1 MIVFAIG
8 LTGLAGLG
16 AFYVVLSQL
25 YYICQPSEVLILAGL
40 RRRTGSGRA
49 VGYRTVRGGSAI
61 RIPVLE
67 EVMRLDLSNMIIDL
81 KVDNA
86 YSKGGIPL
94 NVAGV
99 ANIKICGEEPGIHNA
114 IERLIGKSQDQIRH
128 IAKETLE
135 GNLRGVM
142 ASLTPE
148 QLNEDKVTFAR
159 TLLEEAED
167 DLQRLGLVLDTLQI
181 QNISDDVRYL
191 DSIGR
196 KQLVELQ
203 RDSRI
208 AEAEAASQS
217 AVKQAEN
224 KRITSLRRLDK
235 ELAIATAN
243 SEKRIKDA
251 LTRRDA
257 VVAEVEAEVGAEL
270 ARAEAE
276 LPVQE
281 ERIKQVIQQLEAD
294 VIAPAESQCQTMV
307 AEAKGQ
313 AATIVEQGRSQ
324 AEGLRE
330 LVQSLK
336 RSGDDAKRLFLL
348 QKLEPLL
355 TMLSGTVGEIEV
367 EEVTLI
373 GERQGQVNLSLAT
386 LLKQL
391 QDSTGIRLMQGAE
404 RNTEPSSQ
412 ELPAP
417 PPPRPPAAGER
428 RWGRDSGR

>member
-1 MIVFAIG
+1 MFIAIG
-8 LTGLAGLG
+8 LTGAAGAWALV
-16 AFYVVLSQL
+16 ALLRQL
-25 YYICQPSEVLILAGL
+25 YYICQPSEVLIFAGL
-40 RRRTGSGRA
+40 RRRTGSGKE
-49 VGYRTVRGGSAI
+49 VGYRTVRGGSAL

-81 KVDNA
+81 RVENA

-94 NVAGV
+94 NVSGV
-99 ANIKICGEEPGIHNA
+99 ANIKISGDEPGIHNA
-114 IERLIGKSQDQIRH
+114 VERLIGKSQDDIRH

-142 ASLTPE
+142 SSLTPE

-196 KQLVELQ
+196 KQLVELK

-208 AEAEAASQS
+208 AEAEAKSQS

-224 KRITSLRRLDK
+224 QRITDLRRLDK
-235 ELAIATAN
+235 DLAIATAN
-243 SEKRIKDA
+243 AEKRTTDA
-251 LTRRDA
+251 MTRRA
-257 VVAEVEAEVGAEL
+257 ALVAEVEASVGAEL

-276 LPVQE
+276 LPVQK
-281 ERIKQVIQQLEAD
+281 ERIKQVTQQLQAD
-294 VIAPAESQCQTMV
+294 VVAPAESECQTMM
-307 AEAKGQ
+307 AEAKGE
-313 AATIVEQGRSQ
+313 AATIIEQGRSQ
-324 AEGLRE
+324 AEGLRD
-330 LVQSLK
+330 LVESLK
-336 RSGDDAKRLFLL
+336 QSGDDAKRLFLL

-355 TMLSGTVGEIEV
+355 TMLSDTVQPVEV
-367 EEVTLI
+367 EEVSLVGEKSGGSTLTI
-373 GERQGQVNLSLAT
+373 AT

-391 QDSTGIRLMQGAE
+391 QQSTGLKLPIKAVE
-404 RNTEPSSQ
+404 SS
-412 ELPAP
+412 
-417 PPPRPPAAGER
+417 
-428 RWGRDSGR
+428 DSVD

>member
-1 MIVFAIG
+1 MFIAIG
-8 LTGLAGLG
+8 LTGAAGVW
-16 AFYVVLSQL
+16 AFVVLLRQL
-25 YYICQPSEVLILAGL
+25 YYICQPSEVLIFAGL
-40 RRRTGSGRA
+40 RRSTGSGRR
-49 VGYRTVRGGSAI
+49 VGYRTVRGGSAL
-61 RIPVLE
+61 RIPLVE

-81 KVDNA
+81 RVENA

-94 NVAGV
+94 NVSGV
-99 ANIKICGEEPGIHNA
+99 ANIKISGDEPGIHNA
-114 IERLIGKSQDQIRH
+114 IERLIGKSQDEIRH

-142 ASLTPE
+142 SSLTPE

-196 KQLVELQ
+196 KQLVELK

-208 AEAEAASQS
+208 AEAEAKSQS

-224 KRITSLRRLDK
+224 ERITALRRLDK
-235 ELAIATAN
+235 DLAIATAN
-243 SEKRIKDA
+243 AEKRTTDA
-251 LTRRDA
+251 LTRRAA
-257 VVAEVEAEVGAEL
+257 VVAEAEAMVGAEL

-276 LPVQE
+276 VPVQQ
-281 ERIKQVIQQLEAD
+281 ERIKQVTEQLQAD
-294 VIAPAESQCQTMV
+294 IVAPAESECQTMM
-307 AEAKGQ
+307 AEAKGE

-324 AEGLRE
+324 AEGLQE
-330 LVQSLK
+330 LVDSLK

-355 TMLSGTVGEIEV
+355 TMLSETVQPVEV
-367 EEVTLI
+367 EEVNLVAQKDGGNTLSI
-373 GERQGQVNLSLAT
+373 AT

-391 QDSTGIRLMQGAE
+391 QVSTGLQLPI
-404 RNTEPSSQ
+404 NPSKTESTS
-412 ELPAP
+412 
-417 PPPRPPAAGER
+417 
-428 RWGRDSGR
+428 D

>member
-1 MIVFAIG
+1 MFVALG
-8 LTGLAGLG
+8 LTGAAGLW
-16 AFYVVLSQL
+16 AFVILLRQL
-25 YYICQPSEVLILAGL
+25 YYICQPSEVLIFAGL
-40 RRRTGSGRA
+40 RRRTGSGQT
-49 VGYRTVRGGSAI
+49 VGYRTVRGGSAL

-81 KVDNA
+81 RVENA

-94 NVAGV
+94 NVSGV
-99 ANIKICGEEPGIHNA
+99 ANIKISGDEPGIHNA
-114 IERLIGKSQDQIRH
+114 IERLIGKSQDEIRH

-142 ASLTPE
+142 SSLTPE

-196 KQLVELQ
+196 KQLVELK

-208 AEAEAASQS
+208 AEAEAKSQS

-224 KRITSLRRLDK
+224 QRITDLRRLDK
-235 ELAIATAN
+235 DLAIATAN
-243 SEKRIKDA
+243 AEKRTTDA
-251 LTRRDA
+251 LTRRA
-257 VVAEVEAEVGAEL
+257 ALIAEVEASVGAEL

-276 LPVQE
+276 LPVQT
-281 ERIKQVIQQLEAD
+281 ERIKQVTEQLQAD
-294 VIAPAESQCQTMV
+294 IVAPAESECQTMM
-307 AEAKGQ
+307 AEAKGE
-313 AATIVEQGRSQ
+313 AATIIEQGRSQ
-324 AEGLRE
+324 ADGLRD
-330 LVQSLK
+330 LVESLK

-355 TMLSGTVGEIEV
+355 TMLSDTVQPVEV
-367 EEVTLI
+367 EEVSLVAEKSAGSTLTI
-373 GERQGQVNLSLAT
+373 AT

-391 QDSTGIRLMQGAE
+391 QQSTGLKLPIEAAE
-404 RNTEPSSQ
+404 SIDT
-412 ELPAP
+412 
-417 PPPRPPAAGER
+417 G
-428 RWGRDSGR
+428 D

>member
-1 MIVFAIG
+1 MFVAIG
-8 LTGLAGLG
+8 LTGAAGLW
-16 AFYVVLSQL
+16 AFIILLRQL
-25 YYICQPSEVLILAGL
+25 YYICQPSEVLIFAGL
-40 RRRTGSGRA
+40 RRRTGSGHA
-49 VGYRTVRGGSAI
+49 VGYRTVRGGSAL

-67 EVMRLDLSNMIIDL
+67 EVTRLDLSNMIIDL
-81 KVDNA
+81 QVENA

-94 NVAGV
+94 NVTGV
-99 ANIKICGEEPGIHNA
+99 ANIKISGDEPGIHNA
-114 IERLIGKSQDQIRH
+114 VERLIGKSQEEIRH

-142 ASLTPE
+142 SSLTPE

-196 KQLVELQ
+196 KQLVELK

-208 AEAEAASQS
+208 AEAEATSQS

-224 KRITSLRRLDK
+224 QRITDLRRLDK
-235 ELAIATAN
+235 DLAIATAN
-243 SEKRIKDA
+243 AEKRTTDA
-251 LTRRDA
+251 LTRRA
-257 VVAEVEAEVGAEL
+257 ALVAEVEASVGAEL

-276 LPVQE
+276 LPVQKA
-281 ERIKQVIQQLEAD
+281 RIKQVTEQLQAD
-294 VIAPAESQCQTMV
+294 VVAPAESECQTMM
-307 AEAKGQ
+307 AEAKGE
-313 AATIVEQGRSQ
+313 AATIIEQGRSQ
-324 AEGLRE
+324 AEGLRD
-330 LVQSLK
+330 LVESLK

-355 TMLSGTVGEIEV
+355 TMLSDTVQPVEV
-367 EEVTLI
+367 EEVSLI
-373 GERQGQVNLSLAT
+373 GEKEGGTTLTIAT

-391 QDSTGIRLMQGAE
+391 QQSTGLKLPVQPSE
-404 RNTEPSSQ
+404 TLDNT
-412 ELPAP
+412 
-417 PPPRPPAAGER
+417 
-428 RWGRDSGR
+428 D

>member
-1 MIVFAIG
+1 MFFAVG
-8 LTGLAGLG
+8 LTGAAGLW
-16 AFYVVLSQL
+16 AFVVLLRQL
-25 YYICQPSEVLILAGL
+25 YYICQPSEVLIFAGL
-40 RRRTGSGRA
+40 SKTTGDGRK
-49 VGYRTVRGGSAI
+49 VGYRTVRGGSAL

-67 EVMRLDLSNMIIDL
+67 EVMRLDLSNMIIEL
-81 KVDNA
+81 RVENA

-99 ANIKICGEEPGIHNA
+99 ANIKISGDEPGIHNA
-114 IERLIGKSQDQIRH
+114 IERLIGKSQDEIRH

-148 QLNEDKVTFAR
+148 QLNEDKITFAR

-167 DLQRLGLVLDTLQI
+167 DLQKLGLVLDTLQI

-196 KQLVELQ
+196 KQLVELK

-208 AEAEAASQS
+208 AEAEATSQS

-224 KRITSLRRLDK
+224 ARITSLRRLDK
-235 ELAIATAN
+235 ELAVATAN
-243 SEKRIKDA
+243 AQKRIKDA

-257 VVAEVEAEVGAEL
+257 LVAEVEAQVGAEL

-281 ERIKQVIQQLEAD
+281 ERIKQVMQQLEAD
-294 VIAPAESQCQTMV
+294 VIAPAESECETMM
-307 AEAKGQ
+307 ADAKG
-313 AATIVEQGRSQ
+313 AAASIVEQGRSQ
-324 AEGLRE
+324 AEGLQE
-330 LVQSLK
+330 LVTSLK
-336 RSGDDAKRLFLL
+336 RSGSDAKRLFLL

-355 TMLSGTVGEIEV
+355 TMLSDTVQPIEV
-367 EEVTLI
+367 EEVSLI
-373 GERQGQVNLSLAT
+373 GERDGQMNLSIAT
-386 LLKQL
+386 LLRQL
-391 QDSTGIRLMQGAE
+391 QDSTGLRLPSNSDQSTPAQRTQSSAGGANPE
-404 RNTEPSSQ
+404 
-412 ELPAP
+412 
-417 PPPRPPAAGER
+417 
-428 RWGRDSGR
+428 

>member
-1 MIVFAIG
+1 MFVALG
-8 LTGLAGLG
+8 LTGAAGLW
-16 AFYVVLSQL
+16 AFILLLRQL
-25 YYICQPSEVLILAGL
+25 YYICQPSEVLIFAGL
-40 RRRTGSGRA
+40 QRHTGSGQT
-49 VGYRTVRGGSAI
+49 VGYRTVRGGSAL

-81 KVDNA
+81 RVENA

-94 NVAGV
+94 NVSGV
-99 ANIKICGEEPGIHNA
+99 ANIKISGDEPGIHNA
-114 IERLIGKSQDQIRH
+114 IERLIGKSQDDIRH

-142 ASLTPE
+142 SSLTPE

-196 KQLVELQ
+196 KQLVELK

-208 AEAEAASQS
+208 AEAEAKSQS

-224 KRITSLRRLDK
+224 QRITDLRRLDK
-235 ELAIATAN
+235 DLAISTAN
-243 SEKRIKDA
+243 AEKRTTDA
-251 LTRRDA
+251 LTRRA
-257 VVAEVEAEVGAEL
+257 ALIAEVEASVGAEL

-276 LPVQE
+276 LPVQT
-281 ERIKQVIQQLEAD
+281 ERIKQVTEQLQAD
-294 VIAPAESQCQTMV
+294 IVAPAESECQTMM
-307 AEAKGQ
+307 AEAKGE
-313 AATIVEQGRSQ
+313 AATIIEQGRSQ
-324 AEGLRE
+324 AEGLRD
-330 LVQSLK
+330 LVESLK

-355 TMLSGTVGEIEV
+355 TMLSDTVQPVEV
-367 EEVTLI
+367 EEVSLVAEKSAGSTLTI
-373 GERQGQVNLSLAT
+373 AT

-391 QDSTGIRLMQGAE
+391 QQSTGLKLPIEAAE
-404 RNTEPSSQ
+404 SIDT
-412 ELPAP
+412 
-417 PPPRPPAAGER
+417 G
-428 RWGRDSGR
+428 D

>member
-1 MIVFAIG
+1 MFIAIG
-8 LTGLAGLG
+8 LTGAAGAW
-16 AFYVVLSQL
+16 AFVALLRQL
-25 YYICQPSEVLILAGL
+25 YYICQPSEVLIFSGL
-40 RRRTGSGRA
+40 RRRIGSGQQ
-49 VGYRTVRGGSAI
+49 VGYRTVRGGSAL

-67 EVMRLDLSNMIIDL
+67 EVTRLDLSNMTIDL
-81 KVDNA
+81 RVENA

-94 NVAGV
+94 NVSGV
-99 ANIKICGEEPGIHNA
+99 ANIKISGDEPGIHNA
-114 IERLIGKSQDQIRH
+114 IERLIGKEQDEIRH

-167 DLQRLGLVLDTLQI
+167 DLQKLGLVLDTLQI

-196 KQLVELQ
+196 KQLVELK

-208 AEAEAASQS
+208 AEAEAKSQS
-217 AVKQAEN
+217 SVKQAEN
-224 KRITSLRRLDK
+224 ERITSLRRLDK
-235 ELAIATAN
+235 ELAIATAEA
-243 SEKRIKDA
+243 EKRVKDA

-257 VVAEVEAEVGAEL
+257 LVAEVEAKVGAEL

-276 LPVQE
+276 IPVQQ
-281 ERIKQVIQQLEAD
+281 ERIKQVTEQLQAD
-294 VIAPAESQCQTMV
+294 VIAPAESECKTMM
-307 AEAKGQ
+307 AAAKGQ

-330 LVQSLK
+330 LVDSLK
-336 RSGDDAKRLFLL
+336 QSGDDAKRLFLL

-355 TMLSGTVGEIEV
+355 TMLSDTVQPIEV
-367 EEVTLI
+367 EEVNLI
-373 GERQGQVNLSLAT
+373 GEREGQTNLSLAT
-386 LLKQL
+386 LLKQF
-391 QDSTGIRLMQGAE
+391 QETTGLRLPVS
-404 RNTEPSSQ
+404 EP
-412 ELPAP
+412 E
-417 PPPRPPAAGER
+417 
-428 RWGRDSGR
+428 

>member
-1 MIVFAIG
+1 MFVALG
-8 LTGLAGLG
+8 LTGAAGLW
-16 AFYVVLSQL
+16 AFILLLRQL
-25 YYICQPSEVLILAGL
+25 YYICQPSEVLIFAGL
-40 RRRTGSGRA
+40 RRRTGSGQT
-49 VGYRTVRGGSAI
+49 VGYRTVRGGSAL

-81 KVDNA
+81 RVENA

-94 NVAGV
+94 NVSGV
-99 ANIKICGEEPGIHNA
+99 ANIKISGDEPGIHNA
-114 IERLIGKSQDQIRH
+114 IERLIGKSQDEIRH

-142 ASLTPE
+142 SSLTPE

-196 KQLVELQ
+196 KQLVELK

-208 AEAEAASQS
+208 AEAEAKSQS

-224 KRITSLRRLDK
+224 QRITDLRRLDK
-235 ELAIATAN
+235 DLAIATAN
-243 SEKRIKDA
+243 AEKRTTDA
-251 LTRRDA
+251 LTRRA
-257 VVAEVEAEVGAEL
+257 ALIAEVEASVGAEL

-276 LPVQE
+276 LPVQT
-281 ERIKQVIQQLEAD
+281 ERIKQVTEQLQAD
-294 VIAPAESQCQTMV
+294 IVAPAESECQTMI
-307 AEAKGQ
+307 AEAKGE
-313 AATIVEQGRSQ
+313 AATIIEQGRSQ
-324 AEGLRE
+324 ADGLRD
-330 LVQSLK
+330 LVESLK

-355 TMLSGTVGEIEV
+355 TMLSDTVQPVEV
-367 EEVTLI
+367 EEVSLVAEKSAGSTLTI
-373 GERQGQVNLSLAT
+373 AT

-391 QDSTGIRLMQGAE
+391 QQSTGLKLPIEAAE
-404 RNTEPSSQ
+404 SIDN
-412 ELPAP
+412 
-417 PPPRPPAAGER
+417 G
-428 RWGRDSGR
+428 D

>member
-1 MIVFAIG
+1 MFFALGI
-8 LTGLAGLG
+8 TGAAGVW
-16 AFYVVLSQL
+16 AFVVMLRQL
-25 YYICQPSEVLILAGL
+25 YFICQPSEVLIFAGL
-40 RRRTGSGRA
+40 SRTTGDGRK
-49 VGYRTVRGGSAI
+49 VGYRTVRGGSAL

-67 EVMRLDLSNMIIDL
+67 DVMRLDLSNMIIEL
-81 KVDNA
+81 RVENA

-99 ANIKICGEEPGIHNA
+99 ANIKISGDEPGIHNA
-114 IERLIGKSQDQIRH
+114 IERLIGKSQDEIRH

-167 DLQRLGLVLDTLQI
+167 DLQKLGLVLDTLQI

-196 KQLVELQ
+196 KQLVELK

-208 AEAEAASQS
+208 AEAEATSQS

-224 KRITSLRRLDK
+224 SRITSLRRLDK
-235 ELAIATAN
+235 ELAVATAN
-243 SEKRIKDA
+243 AQKRVKDA

-276 LPVQE
+276 LPVQQ
-281 ERIKQVIQQLEAD
+281 ERIKQVMQQLEAD
-294 VIAPAESQCQTMV
+294 VIAPAESECQTMM
-307 AEAKGQ
+307 AEAKG
-313 AATIVEQGRSQ
+313 AAASIVEQGRSQ
-324 AEGLRE
+324 AEGLQD
-330 LVQSLK
+330 LVTSLK
-336 RSGDDAKRLFLL
+336 RSGSDAKRLFLL

-355 TMLSGTVGEIEV
+355 TMLSDTVQPIEV
-367 EEVTLI
+367 EEVALI
-373 GERQGQVNLSLAT
+373 GEREGQMNLSIAT
-386 LLKQL
+386 LLRQL
-391 QDSTGIRLMQGAE
+391 QDSTGLRFQ
-404 RNTEPSSQ
+404 NTGSGVGTTPGSGS
-412 ELPAP
+412 
-417 PPPRPPAAGER
+417 AGLVDKPLIE
-428 RWGRDSGR
+428 GD

>member
-1 MIVFAIG
+1 MFVALG
-8 LTGLAGLG
+8 LTGAAGLW
-16 AFYVVLSQL
+16 AFIILLRQL
-25 YYICQPSEVLILAGL
+25 YYICQPSEVLIFAGL
-40 RRRTGSGRA
+40 RRRTGSGQTI
-49 VGYRTVRGGSAI
+49 GYRTVRGGSAL

-81 KVDNA
+81 RVENA

-94 NVAGV
+94 NVTGV
-99 ANIKICGEEPGIHNA
+99 ANIKISGDEPGIHNA
-114 IERLIGKSQDQIRH
+114 VERLIGKNQDEIRH

-142 ASLTPE
+142 SSLTPE

-196 KQLVELQ
+196 KQLVELK

-208 AEAEAASQS
+208 AEAEAKSQS

-224 KRITSLRRLDK
+224 QRITDLRRLDK
-235 ELAIATAN
+235 DLAIATAN
-243 SEKRIKDA
+243 AEKRTTDA
-251 LTRRDA
+251 LTRRA
-257 VVAEVEAEVGAEL
+257 ALVAEVEASVGAEL

-276 LPVQE
+276 LPVQT
-281 ERIKQVIQQLEAD
+281 ERIKQVTEQLQAD
-294 VIAPAESQCQTMV
+294 IVAPAESECQTMM
-307 AEAKGQ
+307 AEAKGE
-313 AATIVEQGRSQ
+313 AATIIEQGRSQ
-324 AEGLRE
+324 AEGLRD
-330 LVQSLK
+330 LVESLK

-355 TMLSGTVGEIEV
+355 TMLSDTVQPVEV
-367 EEVTLI
+367 EEVSLVGEKSGGSTLTI
-373 GERQGQVNLSLAT
+373 AT

-391 QDSTGIRLMQGAE
+391 QQSTGFKLPIKSAE
-404 RNTEPSSQ
+404 SS
-412 ELPAP
+412 
-417 PPPRPPAAGER
+417 
-428 RWGRDSGR
+428 DNVD

>member
-1 MIVFAIG
+1 MFFAVG
-8 LTGLAGLG
+8 LTGAAGLW
-16 AFYVVLSQL
+16 AFVVLLRKL
-25 YYICQPSEVLILAGL
+25 YYICQPSEVLIFAGL
-40 RRRTGSGRA
+40 GKTTGDGRK
-49 VGYRTVRGGSAI
+49 VGYRTVRGGSAL

-67 EVMRLDLSNMIIDL
+67 EVMRLDLSNMIIEL
-81 KVDNA
+81 RVENA

-99 ANIKICGEEPGIHNA
+99 ANIKISGDEPEIHNA
-114 IERLIGKSQDQIRH
+114 IERLIGKSQDEIRH

-148 QLNEDKVTFAR
+148 QLNEDKITFAR

-167 DLQRLGLVLDTLQI
+167 DLQKLGLVLDTLQI

-196 KQLVELQ
+196 KQLVELK

-208 AEAEAASQS
+208 AEAEATSQS

-224 KRITSLRRLDK
+224 ARITSLRRLDK
-235 ELAIATAN
+235 ELAVATAN
-243 SEKRIKDA
+243 AQKRIKNA

-257 VVAEVEAEVGAEL
+257 LVAEVEAQVGAEL

-281 ERIKQVIQQLEAD
+281 ERIKQVLQQLEAD
-294 VIAPAESQCQTMV
+294 VIAPAESECEMMM
-307 AEAKGQ
+307 ANAKG
-313 AATIVEQGRSQ
+313 AAASIVEQGRSQ
-324 AEGLRE
+324 AEGLQE
-330 LVQSLK
+330 LVISLK
-336 RSGDDAKRLFLL
+336 RSGSDAKRLFLL

-355 TMLSGTVGEIEV
+355 KMLSDTVQPIEV
-367 EEVTLI
+367 EEVSLI
-373 GERQGQVNLSLAT
+373 GERDGQMNLSIAT
-386 LLKQL
+386 LLRQL
-391 QDSTGIRLMQGAE
+391 QESTGLHLPG
-404 RNTEPSSQ
+404 NTNNTSTTQSSS
-412 ELPAP
+412 
-417 PPPRPPAAGER
+417 GESTA
-428 RWGRDSGR
+428 DTTP

>member
-1 MIVFAIG
+1 MFVAIG
-8 LTGLAGLG
+8 LTGAAGLW
-16 AFYVVLSQL
+16 AFIILLRQL
-25 YYICQPSEVLILAGL
+25 YYICQPSEVLIFAGL
-40 RRRTGSGRA
+40 RRRTGSGQT
-49 VGYRTVRGGSAI
+49 VGYRTVRGGSAL

-81 KVDNA
+81 RVENA

-94 NVAGV
+94 NVSGV
-99 ANIKICGEEPGIHNA
+99 ANIKISGDEPGIHNA
-114 IERLIGKSQDQIRH
+114 IERLIGKSQDEIRH

-142 ASLTPE
+142 SSLTPE

-196 KQLVELQ
+196 KQLVELK

-208 AEAEAASQS
+208 AEAEAKSQS

-224 KRITSLRRLDK
+224 QRITDLRRLDK
-235 ELAIATAN
+235 DLAIATAN
-243 SEKRIKDA
+243 AEKRTTDA
-251 LTRRDA
+251 LTRRA
-257 VVAEVEAEVGAEL
+257 ALVAEVEASVGAEL

-276 LPVQE
+276 LPVQT
-281 ERIKQVIQQLEAD
+281 ERIKQVTEQLQAD
-294 VIAPAESQCQTMV
+294 IVAPAESECQTMM
-307 AEAKGQ
+307 AEAKGE
-313 AATIVEQGRSQ
+313 AATIIEQGRSQ
-324 AEGLRE
+324 AEGLRD
-330 LVQSLK
+330 LVESLK

-355 TMLSGTVGEIEV
+355 TMLSDTVQPVEV
-367 EEVTLI
+367 EEVSLVGEKSGGSTLTI
-373 GERQGQVNLSLAT
+373 AT

-391 QDSTGIRLMQGAE
+391 QQSTGLRLPIKSAE
-404 RNTEPSSQ
+404 SS
-412 ELPAP
+412 
-417 PPPRPPAAGER
+417 
-428 RWGRDSGR
+428 DSVD

>member
-1 MIVFAIG
+1 MFVALG
-8 LTGLAGLG
+8 LTGAAGLW
-16 AFYVVLSQL
+16 AFIILLRQL
-25 YYICQPSEVLILAGL
+25 YYICQPSEVLIFAGL
-40 RRRTGSGRA
+40 RRRIGNGQTI
-49 VGYRTVRGGSAI
+49 GYRTVRGGSAL

-81 KVDNA
+81 RVENA

-94 NVAGV
+94 NVTGV
-99 ANIKICGEEPGIHNA
+99 ANIKISGDEPGIHNA
-114 IERLIGKSQDQIRH
+114 VERLIGKNQDEIRH

-142 ASLTPE
+142 SSLTPE

-196 KQLVELQ
+196 KQLVELK

-208 AEAEAASQS
+208 AEAEAKSQS

-224 KRITSLRRLDK
+224 QRITDLRRLDK
-235 ELAIATAN
+235 DLAIATAN
-243 SEKRIKDA
+243 AEKRTTDA
-251 LTRRDA
+251 MTRRA
-257 VVAEVEAEVGAEL
+257 ALVAEVEASVGAEL

-276 LPVQE
+276 LPVQK
-281 ERIKQVIQQLEAD
+281 ERIKQVTEQLQAD
-294 VIAPAESQCQTMV
+294 VVAPAESECQTMM
-307 AEAKGQ
+307 AAAKGE
-313 AATIVEQGRSQ
+313 AATIIEQGRSQ
-324 AEGLRE
+324 AEGLRD
-330 LVQSLK
+330 LVESLK
-336 RSGDDAKRLFLL
+336 QSGDDAKRLFLL

-355 TMLSGTVGEIEV
+355 TMLSETVQPVEV
-367 EEVTLI
+367 EEVSLVGEKSGGSTLTF
-373 GERQGQVNLSLAT
+373 AT

-391 QDSTGIRLMQGAE
+391 QQTTGL
-404 RNTEPSSQ
+404 
-412 ELPAP
+412 ELPIK
-417 PPPRPPAAGER
+417 PAESTNNV
-428 RWGRDSGR
+428 D

>member
-1 MIVFAIG
+1 MFVALG
-8 LTGLAGLG
+8 LTGAAGLW
-16 AFYVVLSQL
+16 AFIVLLRQL
-25 YYICQPSEVLILAGL
+25 YYICQPSEVLIFAGL
-40 RRRTGSGRA
+40 RRRTGSGNT
-49 VGYRTVRGGSAI
+49 VGYRTVRGGSAL

-81 KVDNA
+81 RVENA

-94 NVAGV
+94 NVTGV
-99 ANIKICGEEPGIHNA
+99 ANIKISGDEPGIHNA
-114 IERLIGKSQDQIRH
+114 VERLIGKSQDDIRH

-142 ASLTPE
+142 SSLTPE

-196 KQLVELQ
+196 KQLVELK

-208 AEAEAASQS
+208 AEAEAKSQS
-217 AVKQAEN
+217 SVKQAEN
-224 KRITSLRRLDK
+224 QRITDLRRLDK
-235 ELAIATAN
+235 DLAIATAN
-243 SEKRIKDA
+243 AEKRTTDA
-251 LTRRDA
+251 MTRRA
-257 VVAEVEAEVGAEL
+257 ALVAEVEASVGAEL

-276 LPVQE
+276 LPVQK
-281 ERIKQVIQQLEAD
+281 ERIKQVTEQLQAD
-294 VIAPAESQCQTMV
+294 VVAPAESECQTMM
-307 AEAKGQ
+307 AEAKGE
-313 AATIVEQGRSQ
+313 AATIIEQGRSQ
-324 AEGLRE
+324 AEGLRD
-330 LVQSLK
+330 LVESLK

-355 TMLSGTVGEIEV
+355 TMLSDTVQPVEV
-367 EEVTLI
+367 EEVSLVGEKSGGSTLTI
-373 GERQGQVNLSLAT
+373 AT

-391 QDSTGIRLMQGAE
+391 QQSTGLKLPLKS
-404 RNTEPSSQ
+404 TETV
-412 ELPAP
+412 
-417 PPPRPPAAGER
+417 
-428 RWGRDSGR
+428 DNVD

>member
-1 MIVFAIG
+1 MFIALG
-8 LTGLAGLG
+8 LTGAAGIW
-16 AFYVVLSQL
+16 AFVVLLRQL
-25 YYICQPSEVLILAGL
+25 YYICQRSEVLIFAGL
-40 RRRTGSGRA
+40 RRTTGSGKP
-49 VGYRTVRGGSAI
+49 VGYRTVRGGSAL
-61 RIPVLE
+61 RIPLLE

-81 KVDNA
+81 RVENA
-86 YSKGGIPL
+86 YSRGGIPL
-94 NVAGV
+94 NVSGV
-99 ANIKICGEEPGIHNA
+99 ANIKISGDEPGIDNA
-114 IERLIGKSQDQIRH
+114 IERLIGKSQDEIRH

-167 DLQRLGLVLDTLQI
+167 DLQKLGLVLDTLQI

-196 KQLVELQ
+196 KQLVELK

-208 AEAEAASQS
+208 AEAEASSQS
-217 AVKQAEN
+217 AVKKAEN
-224 KRITSLRRLDK
+224 ERITALRRLDK
-235 ELAIATAN
+235 ELAVATAEA
-243 SEKRIKDA
+243 EKRMQDA
-251 LTRRDA
+251 LTGRDA
-257 VVAEVEAEVGAEL
+257 LVAEVEAMVGAEL
-270 ARAEAE
+270 ARAQAE
-276 LPVQE
+276 VPVQE
-281 ERIKQVIQQLEAD
+281 ERIKQVMQQLEAD
-294 VIAPAESQCQTMV
+294 VIAPAESESLTMI
-307 AEAKGQ
+307 ADAKGE

-330 LVQSLK
+330 LVESLR

-355 TMLSGTVGEIEV
+355 TMLSDTVQPVEV

-373 GERQGQVNLSLAT
+373 GEREGQVNLSLAT

-391 QDSTGIRLMQGAE
+391 QDSTGIRLLQ
-404 RNTEPSSQ
+404 NDSEPSNGS
-412 ELPAP
+412 
-417 PPPRPPAAGER
+417 
-428 RWGRDSGR
+428 

>member
-1 MIVFAIG
+1 MFVAIG
-8 LTGLAGLG
+8 LTGAAGAW
-16 AFYVVLSQL
+16 AFVALLRQL
-25 YYICQPSEVLILAGL
+25 YYICQPSEVLIFAGL
-40 RRRTGSGRA
+40 RRRIGSGQQ
-49 VGYRTVRGGSAI
+49 VGYRTVRGGSAL

-67 EVMRLDLSNMIIDL
+67 EVMRLDLSNMTIDL
-81 KVDNA
+81 RVENA

-94 NVAGV
+94 NVSGV
-99 ANIKICGEEPGIHNA
+99 ANIKISGDEPGIHNA
-114 IERLIGKSQDQIRH
+114 IERLIGKEQAEIRH

-167 DLQRLGLVLDTLQI
+167 DLQKLGLVLDTLQI

-196 KQLVELQ
+196 KQLVELK

-208 AEAEAASQS
+208 AEAEAKSQS
-217 AVKQAEN
+217 SVKQAEN
-224 KRITSLRRLDK
+224 ERITSLRRLDK
-235 ELAIATAN
+235 ELAVATAEA
-243 SEKRIKDA
+243 EKRVKDA

-257 VVAEVEAEVGAEL
+257 LVAEVEAKVGAEL

-276 LPVQE
+276 IPVQQ
-281 ERIKQVIQQLEAD
+281 ERIKQVTEQLQAD
-294 VIAPAESQCQTMV
+294 VIAPAESECKTMM

-324 AEGLRE
+324 AEGLRD
-330 LVQSLK
+330 LVESLK
-336 RSGDDAKRLFLL
+336 KSGDDAKRLFLL

-355 TMLSGTVGEIEV
+355 TMLSDTVQPIEV
-367 EEVTLI
+367 EEVNLI
-373 GERQGQVNLSLAT
+373 GERDGQGNLSLAT
-386 LLKQL
+386 LLKQF
-391 QDSTGIRLMQGAE
+391 QESTGLRLPVSDPE
-404 RNTEPSSQ
+404 
-412 ELPAP
+412 
-417 PPPRPPAAGER
+417 
-428 RWGRDSGR
+428 

>member
-1 MIVFAIG
+1 MFVAIG
-8 LTGLAGLG
+8 LTGAAGIW
-16 AFYVVLSQL
+16 AFIILLRQL
-25 YYICQPSEVLILAGL
+25 YYICQPSEVLIFAGL
-40 RRRTGSGRA
+40 RRRTGSGQT
-49 VGYRTVRGGSAI
+49 VGYRTVRGGSAL

-81 KVDNA
+81 QVENA

-94 NVAGV
+94 NVTGV
-99 ANIKICGEEPGIHNA
+99 ANIKISGDEPGIHNA
-114 IERLIGKSQDQIRH
+114 VERLIGKSQEEIRH

-142 ASLTPE
+142 SSLTPE
-148 QLNEDKVTFAR
+148 QLNEDKITFAR

-196 KQLVELQ
+196 KQLVELK

-208 AEAEAASQS
+208 AEAEATSQS

-224 KRITSLRRLDK
+224 KRITDLRRLDK
-235 ELAIATAN
+235 DLAIATAN
-243 SEKRIKDA
+243 AEKRTTDA
-251 LTRRDA
+251 LTRRA
-257 VVAEVEAEVGAEL
+257 ALVAEVEASVGAEL

-276 LPVQE
+276 LPVQKA
-281 ERIKQVIQQLEAD
+281 RIKQVTEQLQAD
-294 VIAPAESQCQTMV
+294 VVAPAESECQTMM
-307 AEAKGQ
+307 AEAKGE
-313 AATIVEQGRSQ
+313 AATIIEQGRSQ
-324 AEGLRE
+324 AEGLRD
-330 LVQSLK
+330 LVESLK

-355 TMLSGTVGEIEV
+355 TMLSDTVQPVEV
-367 EEVTLI
+367 EEVSLI
-373 GERQGQVNLSLAT
+373 GEKEGGTTLTIAT

-391 QDSTGIRLMQGAE
+391 QQSTGLKLPVQPSE
-404 RNTEPSSQ
+404 TLDNT
-412 ELPAP
+412 
-417 PPPRPPAAGER
+417 
-428 RWGRDSGR
+428 D

>member
-1 MIVFAIG
+1 MFVALG
-8 LTGLAGLG
+8 LTGAAGLW
-16 AFYVVLSQL
+16 AFIILLRQL
-25 YYICQPSEVLILAGL
+25 YYICQPSEVLIFAGL
-40 RRRTGSGRA
+40 RRRTGSGQT
-49 VGYRTVRGGSAI
+49 VGYRTVRGGSAL

-81 KVDNA
+81 RVENA

-94 NVAGV
+94 NVTGV
-99 ANIKICGEEPGIHNA
+99 ANIKISGDEPGIHNA
-114 IERLIGKSQDQIRH
+114 VERLIGKSQDDIRH

-142 ASLTPE
+142 SSLTPE

-196 KQLVELQ
+196 KQLVELK

-208 AEAEAASQS
+208 AEAEAKSQS

-224 KRITSLRRLDK
+224 QRITDLRRLDK
-235 ELAIATAN
+235 DLAIATAN
-243 SEKRIKDA
+243 AEKRTTDA
-251 LTRRDA
+251 MTRRA
-257 VVAEVEAEVGAEL
+257 ALVAEVEASVGAEL

-276 LPVQE
+276 LPVQK
-281 ERIKQVIQQLEAD
+281 ERIKQVTQQLQAD
-294 VIAPAESQCQTMV
+294 VVAPAESECQTMM
-307 AEAKGQ
+307 AEAKGE
-313 AATIVEQGRSQ
+313 AATIIEQGRSQ
-324 AEGLRE
+324 AEGLRD
-330 LVQSLK
+330 LVESLK
-336 RSGDDAKRLFLL
+336 QSGDDAKRLFLL

-355 TMLSGTVGEIEV
+355 TMLSDTVQPVEV
-367 EEVTLI
+367 EEVSLVGEKSGGSTLTI
-373 GERQGQVNLSLAT
+373 AT

-391 QDSTGIRLMQGAE
+391 QQSTGLKLPIKAVE
-404 RNTEPSSQ
+404 SS
-412 ELPAP
+412 
-417 PPPRPPAAGER
+417 
-428 RWGRDSGR
+428 DSVD

>member
-1 MIVFAIG
+1 MFFAVG
-8 LTGLAGLG
+8 LTGAAGLW
-16 AFYVVLSQL
+16 AFVVLLRQL
-25 YYICQPSEVLILAGL
+25 YYICQPSEVLIFAGL
-40 RRRTGSGRA
+40 GKTTGDGRK
-49 VGYRTVRGGSAI
+49 VGYRTVRGGSAL

-67 EVMRLDLSNMIIDL
+67 EVMRLDLSNMIIEL
-81 KVDNA
+81 RVENA

-99 ANIKICGEEPGIHNA
+99 ANIKISGDEPGIHNA
-114 IERLIGKSQDQIRH
+114 IERLIGKSQDDIRH

-148 QLNEDKVTFAR
+148 QLNEDKITFAR

-167 DLQRLGLVLDTLQI
+167 DLQKLGLVLDTLQI

-196 KQLVELQ
+196 KQLVELK

-208 AEAEAASQS
+208 AEAEATSQS

-224 KRITSLRRLDK
+224 ARITSLRRLDK

-243 SEKRIKDA
+243 AQKRIKDA

-257 VVAEVEAEVGAEL
+257 LVAEVDAQVGAEL

-281 ERIKQVIQQLEAD
+281 ERIKQVMQQLEAD
-294 VIAPAESQCQTMV
+294 VIAPAESECETMM
-307 AEAKGQ
+307 ADAKG
-313 AATIVEQGRSQ
+313 AAASIVEQGRSQ
-324 AEGLRE
+324 AEGLQE
-330 LVQSLK
+330 LVTSLK
-336 RSGDDAKRLFLL
+336 RSGTDAKRLFLL

-355 TMLSGTVGEIEV
+355 TMLSDTVQPIEV
-367 EEVTLI
+367 EEVSLI
-373 GERQGQVNLSLAT
+373 GERDGQMNLSIAT
-386 LLKQL
+386 LLRQL
-391 QDSTGIRLMQGAE
+391 QDSTGLRLPNAIEKASIDQ
-404 RNTEPSSQ
+404 PSATGSD
-412 ELPAP
+412 PT
-417 PPPRPPAAGER
+417 
-428 RWGRDSGR
+428 SS

>member
-1 MIVFAIG
+1 MFVALG
-8 LTGLAGLG
+8 LTGAAGLW
-16 AFYVVLSQL
+16 AFIVLLRQL
-25 YYICQPSEVLILAGL
+25 YYICQPSEVLIFAGL
-40 RRRTGSGRA
+40 RRRTGSGQT
-49 VGYRTVRGGSAI
+49 VGYRTVRGGSAL

-81 KVDNA
+81 RVENA

-94 NVAGV
+94 NVTGV
-99 ANIKICGEEPGIHNA
+99 ANIKISGDEPGIHNA
-114 IERLIGKSQDQIRH
+114 VERLIGKSQDDIRH

-142 ASLTPE
+142 SSLTPE

-196 KQLVELQ
+196 KQLVELK

-208 AEAEAASQS
+208 AEAEATSQS

-224 KRITSLRRLDK
+224 QRITDLRRLDK
-235 ELAIATAN
+235 DLAIATAN
-243 SEKRIKDA
+243 AEKRTTDA
-251 LTRRDA
+251 LTRRA
-257 VVAEVEAEVGAEL
+257 ALIAEVEASVGAEL

-276 LPVQE
+276 LPVQT
-281 ERIKQVIQQLEAD
+281 ERIKQVTEQLQAD
-294 VIAPAESQCQTMV
+294 IVAPAESECQTMM
-307 AEAKGQ
+307 AEAKGE
-313 AATIVEQGRSQ
+313 AATIIEQGRSQ
-324 AEGLRE
+324 ADGLRD
-330 LVQSLK
+330 LVESLK

-355 TMLSGTVGEIEV
+355 TMLSDTVQPVEV
-367 EEVTLI
+367 EEVSLVAEKSAGSTLTI
-373 GERQGQVNLSLAT
+373 AT

-391 QDSTGIRLMQGAE
+391 QQSTGLKLPIEAAE
-404 RNTEPSSQ
+404 SIDN
-412 ELPAP
+412 
-417 PPPRPPAAGER
+417 G
-428 RWGRDSGR
+428 D

>member
-1 MIVFAIG
+1 MFFAVG
-8 LTGLAGLG
+8 LTGAAGLW
-16 AFYVVLSQL
+16 AFVVLLRQL
-25 YYICQPSEVLILAGL
+25 YYICQPSEVLIFSGL
-40 RRRTGSGRA
+40 GKTTGDGRK
-49 VGYRTVRGGSAI
+49 VGYRTVRGGSAL

-67 EVMRLDLSNMIIDL
+67 EVMRLDLSNMIIEL
-81 KVDNA
+81 RVENA

-99 ANIKICGEEPGIHNA
+99 ANIKISGDEPGIHNA
-114 IERLIGKSQDQIRH
+114 IERLIGKSQDEIRH

-148 QLNEDKVTFAR
+148 QLNEDKITFAR

-167 DLQRLGLVLDTLQI
+167 DLQKLGLVLDTLQI

-196 KQLVELQ
+196 KQLVELK

-208 AEAEAASQS
+208 AEAEATSQS

-224 KRITSLRRLDK
+224 ARITSLRRLDK
-235 ELAIATAN
+235 ELAVATAN
-243 SEKRIKDA
+243 AQKRIKDA

-257 VVAEVEAEVGAEL
+257 LIAEVDAQVGAEL

-281 ERIKQVIQQLEAD
+281 ERIKQVMQQLEAD
-294 VIAPAESQCQTMV
+294 VIAPAESECETMM
-307 AEAKGQ
+307 ADAKG
-313 AATIVEQGRSQ
+313 AAASIVEQGRSQ
-324 AEGLRE
+324 AEGLQE
-330 LVQSLK
+330 LVTSLK
-336 RSGDDAKRLFLL
+336 RSGSDAKRLFLL

-355 TMLSGTVGEIEV
+355 TMLSDTVQPIEV
-367 EEVTLI
+367 EEVSLI
-373 GERQGQVNLSLAT
+373 GERDGQMNLSIAT
-386 LLKQL
+386 LLRQL
-391 QDSTGIRLMQGAE
+391 QDSTGLRLPNATGQGSTQQQAV
-404 RNTEPSSQ
+404 SGSD
-412 ELPAP
+412 PASN
-417 PPPRPPAAGER
+417 G
-428 RWGRDSGR
+428 